1 MTHGASPVTRP
12 TSARVPPWRDTRV
25 RSAAFQII
33 VVGGVLLLLGGLLTN
48 LFSNMAGRRLTFDLG
63 FLRTTAG
70 FEIGEHVIDYSPRD
84 TYGQALLVGLVN
96 TLLVSVLGIVL
107 STVLGLVVG
116 VARLSGNWLVS
127 RVAFAYVELF
137 RNTPLLV
144 QLFLLYFGV
153 FLALPLVRDSV
164 VLPGPVYLNQ
174 RGIFLPRPMAGESAG
189 LVLVALGIGAAI
201 ALACWVV
208 GSRRAA
214 AGRPIPHTT
223 LLGLVALI
231 GVPALAWVLAPT
243 PPVVLDEP
251 VAGRFNITGGVSL
264 SSAFSALLLGLVL
277 YTAAFIAE
285 VVRGGIQAVS
295 TGQREAAR
303 AIGLRDGQ
311 VLRLVVL
318 PQALRVIV
326 PPLTSQ
332 YLNLAKNSSLAI
344 AIGYPDLF
352 NVSSTVANQT
362 GQPVAVIAFAMLIY
376 LVISLITSLV
386 MNLYNRRVRL
396 RER

>member
-1 MTHGASPVTRP
+1 MTEATGRP
-12 TSARVPPWRDTRV
+12 HPGHARVPPWRDTRV
-25 RSAAFQII
+25 RALALQVL
-33 VVGGVLLLLGGLLTN
+33 VVGGVLLVLGALLANLLTE
-48 LFSNMAGRRLTFDLG
+48 MGERRLTFDLG

-70 FEIGEHVIDYSPRD
+70 FEIGEHVIEYSPRD
-84 TYGQALLVGLVN
+84 SYGHALLVGALN
-96 TLLVSVLGIVL
+96 TLLVAVLGVIL
-107 STVLGLVVG
+107 ATILGLIVG
-116 VARLSGNWLVS
+116 VARLSGNWLVN
-127 RVAFAYVELF
+127 RVAFVYVELF

-144 QLFLLYFGV
+144 QLFILYFAV
-153 FLALPLVRDSV
+153 FLQLPPVRDSIT
-164 VLPGPVYLNQ
+164 LPGSVYLNQ
-174 RGIFLPRPMAGESAG
+174 RGVFMPRPVTGESADAFLLALG
-189 LVLVALGIGAAI
+189 VGAVIALVL
-201 ALACWVV
+201 WVV

-214 AGRPIPHTT
+214 AGRPIPHAT
-223 LLGLVALI
+223 LLGLLALV
-231 GVPALAWVLAPT
+231 GLPALAWLIAPT
-243 PPVVLDEP
+243 APIVLEDPVV
-251 VAGRFNITGGVSL
+251 GRFNITGGL
-264 SSAFSALLLGLVL
+264 TFSSAFSALLLGLVL

-352 NVSSTVANQT
+352 NVSTTVANQT
-362 GQPVAVIAFAMLIY
+362 GQPVAVIAFVMLIY
-376 LVISLITSLV
+376 LIMSLVTSLV
-386 MNLYNRRVRL
+386 MNLYNRTVRL